1 MLQVRELAL
10 DLIRHILPPE
20 TTDRIDFDSI
30 VPGKESFADPKMKYH
45 FLDVCYVGQMKSGTS
60 VRISILFEHK
70 SSVPDIPV
78 HFQLLRYISLL
89 NYAEIRHNKKPSVV
103 FPILLYHG
111 KEPWK
116 HISMRE
122 YYGELTHEEYAC
134 IPKFD
139 YHVVD
144 VSSMTEV
151 ELERIPSSLLGTFLY
166 TLFLGVRP
174 ELVLQKLKQT
184 ANFVSGLMSLDQWM
198 EIYEII
204 TAYLSSVSPEFEQ
217 KFRDMKYDFVTPA
230 EKAAKAFETNYMAPR
245 LREAHRKGLEEG
257 IEKGRMEGIEKGI
270 EQILKAYISHHLHLS
285 DEAIAGQF
293 SVPLELVQRLRAE
306 LSA

>member
-1 MLQVRELAL
+1 MGY
-10 DLIRHILPPE
+10 D
-20 TTDRIDFDSI
+20 
-30 VPGKESFADPKMKYH
+30 
-45 FLDVCYVGQMKSGTS
+45 
-60 VRISILFEHK
+60 
-70 SSVPDIPV
+70 
-78 HFQLLRYISLL
+78 
-89 NYAEIRHNKKPSVV
+89 
-103 FPILLYHG
+103 G

-151 ELERIPSSLLGTFLY
+151 ELDEIPSSLLGTFLY

-184 ANFVSGLMSLDQWM
+184 ANFVSGLMSLEQWM
-198 EIYEII
+198 EIYDII
-204 TAYLSSVSPEFEQ
+204 TAYLGSVSPEFRQ
-217 KFRDMKYDFVTPA
+217 KIRDMKYDFFTPA
-230 EKAAKAFETNYMAPR
+230 EKEAKAFETNYMAPR
-245 LREAHRKGLEEG
+245 LREAHRKGIEEG
-257 IEKGRMEGIEKGI
+257 IEK
-270 EQILKAYISHHLHLS
+270 ILSAYISQHLHLS

-293 SVPLELVQRLRAE
+293 NVSQELAQRLRAE

>member
-1 MLQVRELAL
+1 MVHRQDNHNLNVTAWP
-10 DLIRHILPPE
+10 D
-20 TTDRIDFDSI
+20 
-30 VPGKESFADPKMKYH
+30 KESFADPKMKYH

-70 SSVPDIPV
+70 SSLPDVPV

-116 HISMRE
+116 HISVRE
-122 YYGELTHEEYAC
+122 YYGELTHEEFAC
-134 IPKFD
+134 VPKFE

-151 ELERIPSSLLGTFLY
+151 ELERIPSSLRTFLY

-184 ANFVSGLMSLDQWM
+184 ANFVYGLMTLEQWM

-217 KFRDMKYDFVTPA
+217 KFKDMKYDFVTPA

-257 IEKGRMEGIEKGI
+257 IEKGI
-270 EQILKAYISHHLHLS
+270 EQILKAYISHHLHLP
-285 DEAIAGQF
+285 DETIAGQF
-293 SVPLELVQRLRAE
+293 NVSLELVQRLREE

>member
-1 MLQVRELAL
+1 
-10 DLIRHILPPE
+10 
-20 TTDRIDFDSI
+20 
-30 VPGKESFADPKMKYH
+30 
-45 FLDVCYVGQMKSGTS
+45 
-60 VRISILFEHK
+60 
-70 SSVPDIPV
+70 
-78 HFQLLRYISLL
+78 
-89 NYAEIRHNKKPSVV
+89 
-103 FPILLYHG
+103 
-111 KEPWK
+111 
-116 HISMRE
+116 MRE

-184 ANFVSGLMSLDQWM
+184 ANFVSGLMSLEQWI
-198 EIYEII
+198 EIYDII
-204 TAYLSSVSPEFEQ
+204 TAYLGSVSPEFRQ
-217 KFRDMKYDFVTPA
+217 KIRDMKYDFVTPA
-230 EKAAKAFETNYMAPR
+230 EKEAKAFETNYMAPR